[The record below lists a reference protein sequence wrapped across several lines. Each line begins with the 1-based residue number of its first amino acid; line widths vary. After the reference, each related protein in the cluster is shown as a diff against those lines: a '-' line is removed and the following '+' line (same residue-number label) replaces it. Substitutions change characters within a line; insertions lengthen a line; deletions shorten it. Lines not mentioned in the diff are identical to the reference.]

1 MVSKFWTDTTL
12 EPKRQFKFLFVIP
25 SPDPDTQE
33 IESYLVKQV
42 AKPQF
47 QLGETK
53 VNYIQH
59 TFKYPGRLTWQ
70 DISVTLIDTIRT
82 DDTTSRLANI
92 LRASGYVIPDTATN
106 AQFSFT
112 KQGAV
117 NALNSPY
124 IQQIDGGDPANNIA
138 PRVVEQWNLRN
149 AWVKSVNF
157 GTLNYN
163 SDELVDVTLG
173 ISFDWAEYFTVDA
186 SGGGVSAD
194 SANGFQPLPEA

>member
-1 MVSKFWTDTTL
+1 MVSKFWSDTTL

-25 SPDPDTQE
+25 APEGTQAV
-33 IESYLVKQV
+33 ESYLVKQV

-82 DDTTSRLANI
+82 DDTSSRLANI
-92 LRASGYVIPDTATN
+92 LRASGYVIPDTAAN

-112 KQGAV
+112 KQGSA

-124 IQQIDGGDPANNIA
+124 IQQIDGGNPANNIA

-163 SDELVDVTLG
+163 SDELVDITLG
-173 ISFDWAEYFTVDA
+173 ISYDWAEYFTVGA
-186 SGGGVSAD
+186 SGGVSED
-194 SANGFQPLPEA
+194 SANGLMPLPQES